1 MLRITTWRMTG
12 PPPAGTTPQDAFQAV
27 QDMCTKLE
35 KMPGAGHVRW
45 YIGNNQSIVTVGEPE
60 NYAVA
65 DAILK
70 SPELQQAVG
79 KVFALGYT
87 IAEDLFLLDLSQAM
101 PFMQAQQAAIPQLVH
116 A

>member
-1 MLRITTWRMTG
+1 MLRITTWRMIG
-12 PPPAGTTPQDAFQAV
+12 APPAGTTPQTAFQAV
-27 QDMCTKLE
+27 QDMCTALE
-35 KMPGAGHVRW
+35 KIPGAGHVRW
-45 YIGNNQSIVTVGEPE
+45 YIGNQSIVTVGEPE
-60 NYAVA
+60 NYGVA

-70 SPELQQAVG
+70 SPQAQQAVG

-101 PFMQAQQAAIPQLVH
+101 PFTQAQLAAAPQLVH